1 MATLVVSPHLD
12 DAVLSL
18 GATIH
23 RWVSA
28 GERVVIASMYT
39 RGPALDEVP
48 RSMRKFADYRTRLAE
63 DRAAC
68 AVIGAERRTMG
79 CIERAFR
86 RPFLTGTQY
95 FTTPADR
102 SGFGALSK
110 VTAAL
115 DELLEL
121 DAERIVLPM
130 GIGNHVDH
138 VETMV
143 AATDWAA
150 TNKLTARVWFY
161 EDFYAL
167 SDVMRRQHPIA
178 RRRRWKPWQAP
189 LLRARRLSVILG
201 AVAAGRR
208 GPPIDQLLS
217 ARWRKARWTVE
228 PQDITDHEAAK
239 LAAIQRY
246 PSQTKAFGGYAGI
259 ARALV
264 AYHRFW
270 GGAEPLWR
278 ATAR

>member
-1 MATLVVSPHLD
+1 MTTVVVSPHLD

-23 RWVSA
+23 RWVA
-28 GERVVIASMYT
+28 EGERVVIASIYT
-39 RGPALDEVP
+39 RGPALEEVP
-48 RSMRKFADYRTRLAE
+48 KSMRKFADYRARLAE

-68 AVIGAERRTMG
+68 DVIGAERRAMG
-79 CIERAFR
+79 CVERAFR

-95 FTTPADR
+95 FTTPDDR
-102 SGFGALSK
+102 SGFGGLTK

-115 DELLEL
+115 DELIDLEP
-121 DAERIVLPM
+121 ERIVLPM

-143 AATDWAA
+143 AATDWVVA
-150 TNKLTARVWFY
+150 NGLTRRVWFY

-167 SDVMRRQHPIA
+167 SDVMRLQHPIA
-178 RRRRWKPWQAP
+178 RRRRWKPWRSP
-189 LLRARRLSVILG
+189 LLRARRLAVILG

-208 GPPIDQLLS
+208 GPAVDRLLS
-217 ARWRKARWTVE
+217 PRWRHARWTVE
-228 PQDITDHEAAK
+228 PQDISGHETAK
-239 LAAIQRY
+239 LAAIHSY

-259 ARALV
+259 ERALR
-264 AYHRFW
+264 AYHRYW

-278 ATAR
+278 ATTR